1 MTTDQTWANEEQAVF
16 ALRRLYQRYGYT
28 PYKMSQFEEYDLY
41 VRNKDFL
48 ISDRIITFSGEGGK
62 LMALKPD
69 VSLSI
74 VKNAPETPGVVQKVY
89 YSENVYRDYRE
100 IMQAGLECVGDL
112 TRYDIAEV
120 VLLAVKSLALLGG
133 RYVLDISHMGLLVAV
148 LERCGFDEEKKKQAM
163 GCLRR
168 KNTHDLKA
176 LCGENHGAWECLR
189 ALSACR
195 GGAEALDALRPY
207 LTAPSEQQAV
217 GELEVLLGI
226 LKASGYEAQV
236 RLDFSVSNDLGYYSG
251 VVFRGYLEGIPES
264 ILSGGQYDKLP
275 RKMGRKSKAIGFA
288 VYADLLQEL
297 YREENPF
304 DVDTLILHDG
314 SVSLTELTAAA
325 AAAAKDGSVLV
336 AASVPNERSWKKLIR
351 FEKGGQ
357 VL

>member
-1 MTTDQTWANEEQAVF
+1 MMTDQIWRSEEQAVF
-16 ALRRLYQRYGYT
+16 ALRGLYQRYGYT

-48 ISDRIITFSGEGGK
+48 ISDQMITFSGEGGK

-69 VSLSI
+69 VTLSI
-74 VKNAPETPGVVQKVY
+74 VKNAPEEPGVVQKVY

-112 TRYDIAEV
+112 TEYDIAEA
-120 VLLAVKSLALLGG
+120 VLLAVQSLELLGK
-133 RYVLDISHMGLLVAV
+133 RYVLDISHMGLLAAV
-148 LERCGFDEEKKKQAM
+148 LERCGFQQDQQKQAM
-163 GCLRR
+163 VCLRQ
-168 KNTHDLKA
+168 KNPHDLKA
-176 LCGENHGAWECLR
+176 LCGDHEDAWETLN
-189 ALSACR
+189 AISACR
-195 GGAEALDALRPY
+195 GGVDALEALTPY
-207 LTAPSEQQAV
+207 LTGEAELTAV
-217 GELEVLLGI
+217 EELKALLGM
-226 LKASGYEAQV
+226 LTERGYQETV
-236 RLDFSVSNDLGYYSG
+236 RMDFSVSNDLGYYSG

-297 YREENPF
+297 YREKNPF

-336 AASVPNERSWKKLIR
+336 ASSLPKGRSWNKLIR
-351 FEKGGQ
+351 FEAGGQ